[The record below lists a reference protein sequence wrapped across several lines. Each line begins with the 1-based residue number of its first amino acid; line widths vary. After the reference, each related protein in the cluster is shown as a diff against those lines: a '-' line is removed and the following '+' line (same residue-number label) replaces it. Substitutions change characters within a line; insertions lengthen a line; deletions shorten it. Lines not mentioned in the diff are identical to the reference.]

1 MDYTGRIVPSE
12 RYPTF
17 GLNRFNWRSVDEFVA
32 DVKLAEDL
40 GYGYALSP
48 SNPLAIRDP
57 YVVLAAA
64 ARETSTIR
72 LGLLIDNAVLSHP
85 AVTAGSIATLD
96 EVSDGRALLV
106 YGVGDTA
113 VRWLGQQPA
122 SVRKLE
128 ESTIL
133 IRRLLAG
140 EKVEVGAERPARL
153 FHARPAPVWIAAGGP
168 RTLRMAGRVADGVFL
183 RVGRHPDNLRAAFDA
198 VRAGALEAGRDPD
211 ALGIGLVFHVITPD
225 EQAAAHSISRAMAAG
240 FYEYSPAL
248 FEIPKLAWDGPP
260 VQELKKQVWPDF
272 HHAADLK
279 HAGRVVDFLSEE
291 AAQSFSL
298 FGSAAD
304 IAQQLRQVLE
314 QAPRVDIIV
323 PHPVPMPGPGAT
335 FKTWFAREVIPRL

>member
-1 MDYTGRIVPSE
+1 MPSE

-57 YVVLAAA
+57 YVMLAAA

-113 VRWLGQQPA
+113 VRWLGKQPA

-153 FHARPAPVWIAAGGP
+153 FHARPAPVLDRGRGTSHSPNGWTASRLECSSASGATPTTCKP
-168 RTLRMAGRVADGVFL
+168 RSTRCERGLWK
-183 RVGRHPDNLRAAFDA
+183 RVG
-198 VRAGALEAGRDPD
+198 
-211 ALGIGLVFHVITPD
+211 T
-225 EQAAAHSISRAMAAG
+225 
-240 FYEYSPAL
+240 
-248 FEIPKLAWDGPP
+248 
-260 VQELKKQVWPDF
+260 
-272 HHAADLK
+272 
-279 HAGRVVDFLSEE
+279 
-291 AAQSFSL
+291 
-298 FGSAAD
+298 
-304 IAQQLRQVLE
+304 
-314 QAPRVDIIV
+314 
-323 PHPVPMPGPGAT
+323 PMPSASVWCFT
-335 FKTWFAREVIPRL
+335 